1 MALKASKG
9 LKRAK
14 KLKEAKGLKLAF
26 VSSEAVPFAKTGG
39 LADVSG
45 ALPIALN
52 GLGMETALFMP
63 YYREVDSC
71 GAVVEPTGLSIEIAI
86 GDRLVEAGIFTSS
99 IEGVTVYLLKCDIF
113 FDRPHL
119 YGPASGDYFDNFERF
134 TFFSRGVLEA
144 MKLIN
149 FKPDIIHC
157 NDWQTGL
164 IPAYLKDIYSRDKFF
179 KKTATLL
186 TIHNLAYQ
194 GIFDAARFNETGL
207 SPRLNSVD
215 GLEFWGSISF
225 LKAGINFSDIVTTVS
240 KTYCREIQTSEFGC
254 GLDGVLKIRKKT
266 LHGVLNGVDYSV
278 WNPETDPHIPANYSM
293 DNPKCKV
300 ICKRELMDRFAL
312 DVAPGTPLVGMVSR
326 LVSQKGFDLI
336 AEAAKELMKLDMALV
351 VLGTGDK
358 VYEDFLV
365 KLKKAN
371 PKRVGVLVAYKDEL
385 AHLIEAGSDIFLM
398 PSFYEPCG
406 LNQIYSL
413 RYGTV
418 PVVRATGGL
427 NDTIKD
433 YKFGRGNGFK
443 FKEYSSKALLKK
455 LREALA
461 LYKDKPAW
469 DNLTRKGMKEDFS
482 WEVSARDYELLYR
495 QALNNLPKL

>member
-1 MALKASKG
+1 M
-9 LKRAK
+9 RV
-14 KLKEAKGLKLAF
+14 AF

-45 ALPIALN
+45 ALPLALKR
-52 GLGMETALFMP
+52 LGMEAALFMP
-63 YYREVDSC
+63 YYREVDSS
-71 GAVVEPTGLSIEIAI
+71 GLEVKPTGLNVEIPLGARSV
-86 GDRLVEAGIFTSS
+86 GAEIFTS
-99 IEGVTVYLLKCDIF
+99 VTDGLRVYFLKSDIF
-113 FDRPHL
+113 FDRPFL
-119 YGPASGDYFDNFERF
+119 YGPSSGAYFDNFERF

-144 MKLIN
+144 LKLIK

-164 IPAYLKDIYSRDKFF
+164 IPAYLKDIYKKDKFF

-186 TIHNLAYQ
+186 TIHNLAFQ
-194 GIFDAARFNETGL
+194 GVFDAARFNETGL
-207 SPRLNSVD
+207 SPGLNSID

-240 KTYCREIQTSEFGC
+240 RTYCKEIQSEEYGC
-254 GLDGVLKIRKKT
+254 GLEGVLKLRKKD

-278 WNPETDPHIPANYSM
+278 WNPETDPFIPANYSI

-312 DVAPGTPLVGMVSR
+312 DVAPHTPVVGMVSR
-326 LVSQKGFDLI
+326 LAPQKGFDLI
-336 AEAAKELMKLDMALV
+336 KEAAYELMKLDMALV

-358 VYEDFLV
+358 VYEDFLMD
-365 KLKKAN
+365 LKKAN
-371 PKRVGVLVAYKDEL
+371 PKRVGVLIAYKDEL

-398 PSFYEPCG
+398 PSYYEPCG

-413 RYGTV
+413 KYGTV
-418 PVVRATGGL
+418 PVVRAVGGL

-433 YKFGRGNGFK
+433 YRGATGNGFK
-443 FKEYSSKALLKK
+443 FKKYSSKAFLKK

-461 LYKDKPAW
+461 LYRDKTAW
-469 DNLTRKGMKEDFS
+469 GNLMRTCMKEDFS
-482 WEVSARDYELLYR
+482 WEVSAREYELLYR
-495 QALNNLPKL
+495 QALKNLPKD